1 MEIEFE
7 ALHLLSLAFVAVV
20 IVIADHYGYLYMRGK
35 KAVLNA
41 TKVKRLHQLA
51 WVGLGAMIV
60 TGIILV
66 KQNPIVLEEGAFAV
80 KMLMVLAL
88 LVNGVVIGQLSKL
101 SVITPFASLTPGQ
114 KLALLTSG
122 GVSVSCWLGAAMI
135 GFNFL

>member
-7 ALHLLSLAFVAVV
+7 ALHLLALAFVAVV
-20 IVIADHYGYLYMRGK
+20 IIIADHNGYLYMRGK

-41 TKVKRLHQLA
+41 VKVKRLHQLA

-60 TGIILV
+60 TGVMLV
-66 KQNPIVLEEGAFAV
+66 RQNPIVLEEPTFAV

-88 LVNGVVIGQLSKL
+88 LVNGFVIGRLSAL
-101 SVITPFASLTPGQ
+101 STTTPFASLTRGQ
-114 KLALLTSG
+114 KLTLLGSG
-122 GVSVSCWLGAAMI
+122 AVSVSCWIGAAVI